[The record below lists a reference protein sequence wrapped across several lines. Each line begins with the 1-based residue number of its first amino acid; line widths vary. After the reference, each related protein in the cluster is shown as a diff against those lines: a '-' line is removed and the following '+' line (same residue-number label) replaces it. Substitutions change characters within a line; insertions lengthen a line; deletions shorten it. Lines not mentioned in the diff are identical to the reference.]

1 MYEIATNK
9 EVFVALS
16 LTRQRKGERRTWDVR
31 FTQDLN
37 DWEVGSKVDF
47 LHFLE
52 NNIPLTKNGD
62 RIPIEIDFEE
72 EWDLR
77 HSLAL

>member
-52 NNIPLTKNGD
+52 HNIPLTENGD

-72 EWDLR
+72 EWEL
-77 HSLAL
+77 

>member
-16 LTRQRKGERRTWDVR
+16 LTRQRKGERRTWVVR

-52 NNIPLTKNGD
+52 NNIPLTENSD

>member
-1 MYEIATNK
+1 MIGK
-9 EVFVALS
+9 WV
-16 LTRQRKGERRTWDVR
+16 
-31 FTQDLN
+31 N

>member
-37 DWEVGSKVDF
+37 DWEVG
-47 LHFLE
+47 E
-52 NNIPLTKNGD
+52 
-62 RIPIEIDFEE
+62 
-72 EWDLR
+72 
-77 HSLAL
+77 

>member
-1 MYEIATNK
+1 M
-9 EVFVALS
+9 
-16 LTRQRKGERRTWDVR
+16 R

-52 NNIPLTKNGD
+52 HNIPLTENSD
-62 RIPIEIDFEE
+62 QIPIEIDFEE
-72 EWDLR
+72 EWDL
-77 HSLAL
+77 